1 MEEMIAYSA
10 FFLDDDSYGMYGTNA
25 TSWGSIPAKPADIKR
40 EVNDQFRLAH
50 PEISTEITLS
60 KIRAIKQ
67 HLLNISKQVDLEVSS
82 LAHAFVYFE
91 KLVIK
96 DIVTKKNR
104 KLIAACCLFLASKV
118 NEAKGTW
125 FGPLLEA
132 IDDELNVDAKEIH
145 EHEFAV
151 FADLEFN
158 LYVPR
163 CEFMPHFERILSHL
177 EYKSVQEYLG
187 YSNFFEINQRT

>member
-1 MEEMIAYSA
+1 MNE
-10 FFLDDDSYGMYGTNA
+10 
-25 TSWGSIPAKPADIKR
+25 
-40 EVNDQFRLAH
+40 QFRLAH
-50 PEISTEITLS
+50 PEITSEITLS
-60 KIRAIKQ
+60 KIRAIKH
-67 HLLNISKQVDLEVSS
+67 HLLEISKQVDLEVSS

-96 DIVTKKNR
+96 NIVTKKNR

-132 IDDELNVDAKEIH
+132 IDDELNIDAKEIH

-163 CEFMPHFERILSHL
+163 REFMPHFERILSHL
-177 EYKSVQEYLG
+177 ENKSIQEYLG
-187 YSNFFEINQRT
+187 HSNFFEINQRT

>member
-1 MEEMIAYSA
+1 M
-10 FFLDDDSYGMYGTNA
+10 
-25 TSWGSIPAKPADIKR
+25 
-40 EVNDQFRLAH
+40 H
-50 PEISTEITLS
+50 PEISQELTLS
-60 KIRAIKQ
+60 KIRSIKQ
-67 HLLNISKQVDLEVSS
+67 HLLTISKEVDLEVSS

-96 DIVTKKNR
+96 HIVTKKNR

-125 FGPLLEA
+125 FGPLLKA
-132 IDDELNVDAKEIH
+132 IDDELDVDAKEIH

-163 CEFMPHFERILSHL
+163 REFMPHFKRILSHL
-177 EYKSVQEYLG
+177 ENTSVHEYLNNS
-187 YSNFFEINQRT
+187 YFFEVNV